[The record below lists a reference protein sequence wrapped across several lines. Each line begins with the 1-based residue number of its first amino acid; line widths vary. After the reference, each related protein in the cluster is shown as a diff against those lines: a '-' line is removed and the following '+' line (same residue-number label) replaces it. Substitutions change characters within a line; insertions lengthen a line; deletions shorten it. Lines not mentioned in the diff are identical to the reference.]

1 MRFVGEAR
9 LGGSDGNEATSELS
23 FVSGHRTLGC
33 PCSLVAFARRN
44 GIGLL
49 SRHAPRKSR
58 YDTQLGNDIRAS
70 ATLAADRSIAEQVV
84 ASRAP

>member
-1 MRFVGEAR
+1 MRPVGRAR
-9 LGGSDGNEATSELS
+9 LGGSDGNEATPELS
-23 FVSGHRTLGC
+23 LVSGHRTPGC
-33 PCSLVAFARRN
+33 PCLLVAFERRN
-44 GIGLL
+44 GIALL
-49 SRHAPRKSR
+49 SRPAPGKSR